1 MNAIDEMLVQTCELL
16 GKLPGVVV
24 LDSGYADN
32 NSQITIS
39 VENAASMRVIQNCCE
54 GANVPL
60 EPLIRFSEQ
69 SFSADS
75 FQPVQCKLVAETESF
90 ELIQCGNLQILGIH
104 LIWQLHKLGIMS
116 KSSANIILEHLH
128 GAPVGI

>member
-1 MNAIDEMLVQTCELL
+1 MNAIDEMLVKTCELL

-32 NSQITIS
+32 NSQIEIL
-39 VENAASMRVIQNCCE
+39 VENAASMKVIQNCCT

-60 EPLIRFSEQ
+60 EPWIRLPEQ
-69 SFSADS
+69 SFSIAF
-75 FQPVQCKLVAETESF
+75 FQPVQCRLVAETESF
-90 ELIQCGNLQILGIH
+90 ELIQCGSLQILGIH

-116 KSSANIILEHLH
+116 KSSANILLEHLH